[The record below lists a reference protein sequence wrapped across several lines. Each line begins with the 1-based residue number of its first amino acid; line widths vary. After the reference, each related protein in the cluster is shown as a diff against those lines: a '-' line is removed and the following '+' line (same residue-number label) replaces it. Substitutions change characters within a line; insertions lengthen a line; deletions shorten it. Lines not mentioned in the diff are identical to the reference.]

1 MVKLHKCFCLSLHCS
16 SASVCHPLMSQW
28 APWTRHSC
36 LHLSQAARSSTSSQ
50 SAEHK
55 QTGCNQVR
63 NLGLIHLTGHD
74 FHLST
79 LNNCPSRTLM
89 LPSVEASAFSRIL
102 LRTPG
107 ARGKRY
113 KAGCAM
119 VNSSPTREHT
129 CPVCSATS
137 CVVRDKNCSLAQHP
151 RSVHL
156 PLWTH
161 HWPLQLLPCIWTH
174 THTPAV
180 LVKQV
185 FLKPK
190 VAATHHPSSTLEE
203 LLSEFGI
210 IFLPPHLSVKEN
222 RIRCTTW
229 L

>member
-1 MVKLHKCFCLSLHCS
+1 MQVWVISQTPSLSYLGTPQKLLHTGKCSYFIFHVTAQRPHMPMVKLHKCFCLSLHCS
-16 SASVCHPLMSQW
+16 SASVCHPLTSQG

-50 SAEHK
+50 STGQK

-79 LNNCPSRTLM
+79 LNNCPSRTLV

-137 CVVRDKNCSLAQHP
+137 CVVRDKTCSLTQHP

-161 HWPLQLLPCIWTH
+161 H
-174 THTPAV
+174 
-180 LVKQV
+180 
-185 FLKPK
+185 
-190 VAATHHPSSTLEE
+190 
-203 LLSEFGI
+203 
-210 IFLPPHLSVKEN
+210 
-222 RIRCTTW
+222 
-229 L
+229 